1 MQTMLAKAV
10 NGREIMVSLVA
21 SKKKQNTRDGFK
33 WVEVG
38 KHVLLECGQEIEL
51 NLEGRSFY
59 TDTHEM
65 YRLPHRV
72 NSVLV

>member
-33 WVEVG
+33 
-38 KHVLLECGQEIEL
+38 CGQEIEL
-51 NLEGRSFY
+51 NLDGRSFY

-65 YRLPHRV
+65 FRLPHRV
-72 NSVLV
+72 N